1 MAINKESN
9 AYTIIFAIIMVVI
22 VGGLLAFIA
31 SSLKP
36 IQQANAM
43 NEKKQNILQ
52 ATGFME
58 KSSVTR
64 ETAAVDF
71 EKYVVRRITIGFDGT
86 IKSDKKGTDKVDV
99 SDKLDAFNIDMRK
112 EYSNVKDKK
121 QRNYPIFV
129 CEKDGKTIYV
139 LSCSGKGLWD
149 DVWGYIGLDSD
160 GKTIKCTVFDHKGE
174 TPGLG
179 SVIAE
184 SKFQDGFLNKKI
196 ADENG
201 TYKPIMVVKPGQPL
215 DNDQKVDG
223 LSGATFTAKGVD
235 EMMARNF
242 EVYYNFFQNNAA
254 EFIK

>member
-9 AYTIIFAIIMVVI
+9 VYTIVFAIIMVVI
-22 VGGLLAFIA
+22 VGGLLAYVA
-31 SSLKP
+31 STLKP

-58 KSSVTR
+58 KTSVTR
-64 ETAAVDF
+64 ESAAVDF
-71 EKYVVRRITIGFDGT
+71 EKYVVRRITIGYDGT
-86 IKSDKKGTDKVDV
+86 IKSDKKGADKVDV
-99 SDKLDAFNIDMRK
+99 KDPLDAFNIDLRK
-112 EYSNVKDKK
+112 EYSNIKDKK

-129 CEKDGKTIYV
+129 CEKDGQTIYV

-149 DVWGYIGLDSD
+149 DVWGYVGLASD

-184 SKFQDGFLNKKI
+184 SKFQDGFIDKKI
-196 ADENG
+196 ADESG
-201 TYKPIMVVKPGQPL
+201 SYKPIMVVKPGQPL
-215 DNDQKVDG
+215 DTDQKVDG
-223 LSGATFTAKGVD
+223 LSGATFTAIGVD